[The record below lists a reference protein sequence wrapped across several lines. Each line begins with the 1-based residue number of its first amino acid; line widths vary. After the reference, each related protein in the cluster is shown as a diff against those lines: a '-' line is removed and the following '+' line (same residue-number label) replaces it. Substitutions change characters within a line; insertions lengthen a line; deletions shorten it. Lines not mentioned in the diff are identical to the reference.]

1 MANTAS
7 LPHSLLRGQRK
18 YLNRDERL
26 RFLAAV
32 AHAPAQQ
39 RLLLETLAW
48 TGARVSEVLSISPLS
63 LDLATS
69 TVTLPTLK
77 RRKPMLRE
85 VPLPPHLSRDL
96 ASTFA
101 IRARLSDPNEAGQPL
116 WPISRVTVWRIVKAL
131 MHDAG
136 IAGVKASPRG
146 LRHAFGVGTLQ
157 SGVPLHL
164 LQRWFGHARL
174 STTAIYADV
183 TGPEERAFAQRFWG
197 AHDRVRPP
205 HASPRHTPAE

>member
-18 YLNRDERL
+18 YLNHSERQ

-32 AHAPAQQ
+32 ADVPTHQ

-77 RRKPMLRE
+77 RRRPMLRE
-85 VPLPPHLSRDL
+85 IPLPPRLTHELD
-96 ASTFA
+96 STFT
-101 IRARLSDPNEAGQPL
+101 IESRQSDPAIAHQPL
-116 WPISRVTVWRIVKAL
+116 WPMSRITVWRLVKAT
-131 MHDAG
+131 MHAAG
-136 IAGVKASPRG
+136 ITGAKASPRG

-183 TGPEERAFAQRFWG
+183 TGPEEFAFAQRFWSSN
-197 AHDRVRPP
+197 D
-205 HASPRHTPAE
+205 